1 MGWGH
6 PLEFLVDRDAE
17 FDGGIT
23 SLSVALPLNG
33 FSGQRFCQHQVIPFG
48 APVAVNG
55 FSWIGG
61 LLCRGPAF
69 SSWIGWMS
77 WPVIASCQV
86 GPVGLVGWDNCA
98 PSTGGTSG

>member
-33 FSGQRFCQHQVIPFG
+33 FSGRMVLSTPSHSFWCAGRGQWLQTDQWLAISVPPLLLLEWLDVLGGRRIMSIG
-48 APVAVNG
+48 SG
-55 FSWIGG
+55 WIGG
-61 LLCRGPAF
+61 LG
-69 SSWIGWMS
+69 
-77 WPVIASCQV
+77 
-86 GPVGLVGWDNCA
+86 
-98 PSTGGTSG
+98 